1 MVVIVVTFIV
11 AHFDAI
17 VVFVVFVLF
26 CLVLF
31 HVVALTLS
39 SLLYCRSNFELVWLV
54 CKYQITCNMYPI
66 CPARFCLPQFFFIL
80 LLPVM
85 LLLLFLVDVFLYVC
99 VCVSVWVCVGVSPNP
114 PRQASKLGSHQSHIY
129 KHHIPSRAQD
139 SLYARTNDV
148 INDFRFVFE
157 HFRICHWVYCC
168 INVCVCVCSK
178 AYRTT
183 DDTSTW
189 LSILF
194 GGLSMLSKET
204 GITVFVVNITYDLYR
219 CWPSLKRTLVDVH
232 WMAESQQCYRRL
244 SKLLIS
250 MGILLIIRLALLQGS
265 FPKFSQQDNP
275 TAYHPSFYVR

>member
-1 MVVIVVTFIV
+1 
-11 AHFDAI
+11 
-17 VVFVVFVLF
+17 
-26 CLVLF
+26 
-31 HVVALTLS
+31 
-39 SLLYCRSNFELVWLV
+39 
-54 CKYQITCNMYPI
+54 
-66 CPARFCLPQFFFIL
+66 
-80 LLPVM
+80 M
-85 LLLLFLVDVFLYVC
+85 L
-99 VCVSVWVCVGVSPNP
+99 
-114 PRQASKLGSHQSHIY
+114 H
-129 KHHIPSRAQD
+129 
-139 SLYARTNDV
+139 TNDV
-148 INDFRFVFE
+148 INDFVLFLNIFVFV
-157 HFRICHWVYCC
+157 IWHWV
-168 INVCVCVCSK
+168 CVRSGAVYRK
-178 AYRTT
+178 AYRT

-232 WMAESQQCYRRL
+232 WSAESQQCYRRL

>member
-1 MVVIVVTFIV
+1 MFYIYIYQYQYHDNTVVYTI
-11 AHFDAI
+11 HKR
-17 VVFVVFVLF
+17 
-26 CLVLF
+26 C
-31 HVVALTLS
+31 
-39 SLLYCRSNFELVWLV
+39 
-54 CKYQITCNMYPI
+54 
-66 CPARFCLPQFFFIL
+66 
-80 LLPVM
+80 
-85 LLLLFLVDVFLYVC
+85 
-99 VCVSVWVCVGVSPNP
+99 
-114 PRQASKLGSHQSHIY
+114 
-129 KHHIPSRAQD
+129 
-139 SLYARTNDV
+139 V
-148 INDFRFVFE
+148 INDFVLFLN
-157 HFRICHWVYCC
+157 ILYLSLG
-168 INVCVCVCSK
+168 VCVQIYRK

-232 WMAESQQCYRRL
+232 WTAESQQCYRRL

-275 TAYHPSFYVR
+275 AAYHPCFYTRFVLYVR